1 MTSLTSYLYGKLISP
16 FHGSRYLYLKRFLD
30 IVIASV
36 LLLLFGPLMLLICI
50 GIKLHSPG
58 PILYKQKRIGKD
70 GRPFR
75 MYKFR
80 SMRDGSSDELHKN
93 HVQALMMN
101 NSHPS
106 DIDQGSLKLVNDL
119 RITGL
124 GRWLRR
130 LSLDELPQL
139 FNVLTGDMSMV
150 GPRPPLPYEYE
161 YYEERHKERLSILPG
176 LTGYWQVMARN
187 QASFEE
193 MVQLDLKYIRERS
206 LWLDLRIM
214 MKTPMEMIRGRGG
227 G

>member
-1 MTSLTSYLYGKLISP
+1 M
-16 FHGSRYLYLKRFLD
+16 D
-30 IVIASV
+30 IIIASI
-36 LLLLFGPLMLLICI
+36 LLLLFGPLMLLIGI

-80 SMRDGSSDELHKN
+80 SMRDGSSEELHKN
-93 HVQALMMN
+93 HVQGLMRN

-106 DIDQGSLKLVNDL
+106 DIGQGSLKLSNDF
-119 RITGL
+119 RITWL

-139 FNVLTGDMSMV
+139 FNVLVGDMSMV

-161 YYEERHKERLSILPG
+161 LYEERHKERLSILPG
-176 LTGYWQVMARN
+176 ITGYWQVTARN

-193 MVQLDLKYIRERS
+193 MVQLDLKYIQEKS
-206 LWLDLRIM
+206 LWLDLCIM
-214 MKTPMEMIRGRGG
+214 TKTPVEMIRGKGG